1 MEAIGAVEEADAD
14 STQTPTAKKAASRR
28 KQRPSVPSWDDIM
41 FGTKRD

>member
-1 MEAIGAVEEADAD
+1 MKATEAVEEADATD
-14 STQTPTAKKAASRR
+14 ETPTAKKAASRR

>member
-1 MEAIGAVEEADAD
+1 VSAGETPDLGVEPEPVPEK
-14 STQTPTAKKAASRR
+14 PTTTAGRR